1 MFIAVFVRE
10 RNVLQPA
17 LLMVSFRCCRSFP
30 VNNIQ
35 SRVSQV
41 YGTRTSNDHMLESAG
56 LNALEELLR
65 CWECTEKI
73 VNPACVL

>member
-10 RNVLQPA
+10 RNVLHPA
-17 LLMVSFRCCRSFP
+17 LLIVSFRCCRSFP
-30 VNNIQ
+30 VHNIQ

-65 CWECTEKI
+65 RWECTEEI
-73 VNPACVL
+73 VNPACVF